1 MKFRVESPGLT
12 ARRISS
18 RSAVILLLVVIWAQ
32 PLSANEPTPSLDEMW
47 GVIQN
52 QQAEIETLK
61 RQNAQLL
68 EKLANPASHSPEA
81 SMAATNADTHSEA
94 SFNPGPVDT
103 EDQSTRMSI
112 YGAAMLDTG
121 YQSGQNDPD
130 WFDVVRPTKLPAYA
144 NEYGADG
151 KYFSGVRQSRLGFQ
165 SWTPTD
171 LGELHTIFEFE
182 LFGTGDDAGQTTFR
196 LRHAWGEIGQ
206 LGAGQTWSPFMDPDV
221 FPNSI
226 EYWGPNAMVF
236 FRNVQ
241 LRWTPWQDGNSNFML
256 ALEKPGGSGDR
267 GKYADRIELDGVKA
281 NFPLPDLS
289 AHYRLSRDWGH
300 VQLAG
305 IVRRIEWDDLE
316 ADQFDL
322 SGKETGW
329 GLNLSSN
336 LKLGQ
341 HVARMSLVYG
351 EGVQNYMNDAPVDI
365 GIRENFSDPMRPIE
379 GTALPLF
386 GLVAFLDLNWSE
398 TWTSTVGYSMLDI
411 DNSSGQSADA
421 FSKGQYALANILYH
435 PTGSLFLGPEIQWA
449 KRDNYQD
456 GFSSDDLRVQFSVKY
471 SFNKNFGGK

>member
-1 MKFRVESPGLT
+1 
-12 ARRISS
+12 
-18 RSAVILLLVVIWAQ
+18 
-32 PLSANEPTPSLDEMW
+32 
-47 GVIQN
+47 
-52 QQAEIETLK
+52 
-61 RQNAQLL
+61 
-68 EKLANPASHSPEA
+68 
-81 SMAATNADTHSEA
+81 
-94 SFNPGPVDT
+94 
-103 EDQSTRMSI
+103 
-112 YGAAMLDTG
+112 
-121 YQSGQNDPD
+121 
-130 WFDVVRPTKLPAYA
+130 
-144 NEYGADG
+144 
-151 KYFSGVRQSRLGFQ
+151 
-165 SWTPTD
+165 
-171 LGELHTIFEFE
+171 
-182 LFGTGDDAGQTTFR
+182 
-196 LRHAWGEIGQ
+196 
-206 LGAGQTWSPFMDPDV
+206 MDPDV

-305 IVRRIEWDDLE
+305 IVRRIEWDDLQ
-316 ADQFDL
+316 ADQFDF

-341 HVARMSLVYG
+341 HLARMSLVYG

-398 TWTSTVGYSMLDI
+398 IWTSTVGYSMLDI

-435 PTGSLFLGPEIQWA
+435 PTGNLFLGPEIQWA

-471 SFNKNFGGK
+471 SFNKDFGGK